1 MGESPLNGKGLIL
14 TDNSEGLRN
23 GLLSY
28 ESMSYCLCALFEDN
42 MKKFDKE
49 YSTQYTPEMKF
60 LLGKGIKYTFV
71 KEINGVTT
79 YKYEKT
85 PELFKFLEKFYSRK

>member
-1 MGESPLNGKGLIL
+1 
-14 TDNSEGLRN
+14 
-23 GLLSY
+23 
-28 ESMSYCLCALFEDN
+28 

-60 LLGKGIKYTFV
+60 LLKQGIKYTFV
-71 KEINGVTT
+71 KEINCVTT

-85 PELFKFLEKFYSRK
+85 PELFKILEIFYKRK

>member
-1 MGESPLNGKGLIL
+1 MIIKV
-14 TDNSEGLRN
+14 
-23 GLLSY
+23 
-28 ESMSYCLCALFEDN
+28 DN

-60 LLGKGIKYTFV
+60 LLEQGIKYTFV

-85 PELFKFLEKFYSRK
+85 PKLFKALEIFYTKR